1 MWNTGLIVLLG
12 VWMVIAPFVLADPAA
27 QAWNNRV
34 VSMLVIALVLAVPRA
49 YRLEV
54 FAAGAVAAW
63 LFASSF
69 VPALLLGGNL
79 VWNDVVAGVLLIMLG
94 AHATMS
100 TPDRVAPKLSE

>member
-12 VWMVIAPFVLADPAA
+12 VWMVISPFVLADPAA

-34 VSMLVIALVLAVPRA
+34 VSILVIALALAVPRA

-54 FAAGAVAAW
+54 LAAGVVAAW

-69 VPALLLGGNL
+69 VPALLFGGNL
-79 VWNDVVAGVLLIMLG
+79 VWNDVTAGTLLIVMG
-94 AHATMS
+94 ARATRK
-100 TPDRVAPKLSE
+100 TPERVAPQLPE